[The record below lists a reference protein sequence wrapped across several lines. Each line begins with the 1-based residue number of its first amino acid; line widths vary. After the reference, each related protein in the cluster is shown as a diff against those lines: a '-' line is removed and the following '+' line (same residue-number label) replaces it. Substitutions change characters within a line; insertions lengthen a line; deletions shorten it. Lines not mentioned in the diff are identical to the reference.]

1 MNPWSF
7 RNWKKTNLL
16 LAFFCGSIFPC
27 LFYDICFLNFATI
40 YIKVTTIMALFW
52 IVLFNIFSFALNV
65 FVLNPT
71 LSDDGNQTM
80 MVLTFCLHLPGIL
93 FLILYFQQVFNNLLL
108 DISLVYNLELMKSVT
123 CPSFSHFSAGLPS
136 SPLLSLVSNWCHE
149 ICTVH
154 LGHRNTCKPFIT
166 PRSAAQPWV
175 PICSRLWV
183 NLLDTVSDVH
193 SFIQLINTYP
203 LPNFPKD
210 YLSPTPTS
218 RQVFKGKKKV

>member
-1 MNPWSF
+1 
-7 RNWKKTNLL
+7 
-16 LAFFCGSIFPC
+16 
-27 LFYDICFLNFATI
+27 
-40 YIKVTTIMALFW
+40 MALFW

-80 MVLTFCLHLPGIL
+80 MVLTFCLHLPGIP

-210 YLSPTPTS
+210 YLSPTPIS
-218 RQVFKGKKKV
+218 RQVFKGKKKSIMSSGKKGNFLFPAHSQRQTLEPRKARDGSRFLFWFESLCNNNSSN